1 MHFFLK
7 SFAEKRGE
15 QESELGTRATRVNPE
30 KIPFLA
36 VEHWEE
42 REEAKCFVCS
52 LIQQRVWEEE
62 KEQTQ
67 RNILTT

>member
-1 MHFFLK
+1 M
-7 SFAEKRGE
+7 GE
-15 QESELGTRATRVNPE
+15 QESELGTRATRVNPG
-30 KIPFLA
+30 KIPFLS

-52 LIQQRVWEEE
+52 LTQQRVWKE

-67 RNILTT
+67 SNTLTT